1 MPTQTNNANL
11 QQRRTPQTTFRE
23 GFSLAEFQPIIVHN
37 QRLADE
43 VYRQILLAIVSRVI
57 LPSDRIVQEK
67 LAAEFQISRTP
78 VREALLRLEQEGVLV
93 TAGRG
98 GFALRLIS
106 DDDAR
111 EIYASREAIEGF
123 SARLL
128 AETNNQ
134 AAFAH
139 IAEVIQTEESRQ
151 ITTAAEYYEANKA
164 IHRAFVLQTGNR
176 YLLEM
181 FDLMWNRSISFHV
194 FASTMDGEALTA
206 SLREHLDL
214 LDVVRKGDGDLAA
227 RAMREHIV
235 AGLNLQLSTLHATER
250 NREARR
256 QA

>member
-1 MPTQTNNANL
+1 MDQFKKGP
-11 QQRRTPQTTFRE
+11 
-23 GFSLAEFQPIIVHN
+23 SLAEFKPIIVYN

-43 VYRQILLAIVSRVI
+43 VHRQILLAITGGI
-57 LPSDRIVQEK
+57 IAPSDRIVQEK

-106 DDDAR
+106 DEDAR
-111 EIYASREAIEGF
+111 EIYSARQSIEGY

-128 AETNNQ
+128 AEAKDE
-134 AAFAH
+134 AAFER
-139 IAEVIQTEESRQ
+139 IAEVIRTEEARQ
-151 ITTAAEYYEANKA
+151 VTTAAEYYEANKA
-164 IHRAFVLQTGNR
+164 IHRTFVSQTGNR

-194 FASTMDGEALTA
+194 FASTMSGSALA
-206 SLREHLDL
+206 ESLRAHLDL
-214 LDVVRKGDGDLAA
+214 LDAVHSGDGDVAA
-227 RAMREHIV
+227 RAMREHI
-235 AGLNLQLSTLHATER
+235 AQGLDLQLNAMRAAGR
-250 NREARR
+250 NGKTQR